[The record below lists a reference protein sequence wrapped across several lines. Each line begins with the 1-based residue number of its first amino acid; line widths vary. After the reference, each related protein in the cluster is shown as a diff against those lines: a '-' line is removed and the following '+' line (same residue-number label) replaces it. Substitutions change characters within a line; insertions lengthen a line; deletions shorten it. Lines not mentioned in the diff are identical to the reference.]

1 MKWSVCYCASGMIE
15 EARGRENGKPVMNER
30 ASRAVSAPSS
40 KTRPFFEGAV
50 LGRADGPRMAL
61 VCSEGDDCVWRV
73 YKSNGIM
80 VYLL

>member
-1 MKWSVCYCASGMIE
+1 
-15 EARGRENGKPVMNER
+15 MNER
-30 ASRAVSAPSS
+30 ASRADSAPAS
-40 KTRPFFEGAV
+40 KTRPFFEGLV

-61 VCSEGDDCVWRV
+61 VCSEGDDCVWSWRV